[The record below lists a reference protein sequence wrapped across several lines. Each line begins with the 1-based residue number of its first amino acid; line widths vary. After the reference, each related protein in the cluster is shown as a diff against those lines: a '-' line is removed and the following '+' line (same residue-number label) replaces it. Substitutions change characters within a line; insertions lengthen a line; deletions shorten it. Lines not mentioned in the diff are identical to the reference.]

1 MLETKK
7 STPALKKHSC
17 TRDGM
22 LDCHYQSIMPEK
34 ISLVVVMIPQE
45 MQF

>member
-7 STPALKKHSC
+7 SMPAPEKHSF

-22 LDCHYQSIMPEK
+22 FDGHHQSIMPEK
-34 ISLVVVMIPQE
+34 ISLVVFMILQE